1 MNNNQDYLNNL
12 RHTAAH
18 LLASAALKLYPNA
31 KLTLGPAIEDGFYY
45 DIDFGTESVTE
56 ESIKRIEKEMK
67 KSVGGWKEFSHKVVS
82 AEEARA
88 LYADNPYKLELINE
102 IIERGET
109 ITLYTCGN
117 FTDLCRGGHVE
128 APCTELR
135 NFKLMKLAGAY
146 WRGDENN
153 PQLTRIYG
161 TAFSTAE
168 ELDEYLVMLEEAKKR
183 DHRKLG
189 KELGLFV
196 FSDLV
201 GPGMPMYTPKGN
213 IVRNAIVNF
222 SRELNATVGFGE
234 VHTPNM
240 NKAELFKTSGHYD
253 KYKDDM
259 LQVHS
264 HYTDEEYFLK
274 PMNCPQHTQIY
285 ASEMRSYRDL
295 PIRFSDFANL
305 YRDEKPGELSGLT
318 RLRCFAQDDGH
329 SFCRPD
335 QIESEFKQ
343 ILGAI
348 HTALAVY
355 GMSYEVRL
363 SLRDPNEKE
372 KYLGD
377 DAVWEKSESTLRQM
391 LIDSGLTFTE
401 AEGEAAF
408 YGPKMDIIARDSLK
422 REWQIS
428 TIQIDMS
435 MPERFDLSYIDAEGK
450 PQRPVMIHRALI
462 GSPDRFMGIYIEH
475 TAGNFPVWMAPEQ
488 VRILPVSTD
497 KHLAG
502 AEALCAELR
511 AAGIRADVDRADETV
526 GKKIRN
532 SSKDKVP
539 YVLVVG
545 DKELEG
551 GLLTIR
557 LRGQEEQVEMEKSA
571 FVAQVTAEIRE
582 RV

>member
-1 MNNNQDYLNNL
+1 MNNQQYLYNL
-12 RHTAAH
+12 RHTGAH
-18 LLASAALKLYPNA
+18 LLAAAALKLYPDA

-45 DIDFGTESVTE
+45 DIDFED
-56 ESIKRIEKEMK
+56 ESITDADLKKIEKQMK
-67 KSVGGWKEFSHKVVS
+67 KMVGSWKEFSHQEVS
-82 AEEARA
+82 ADEAREI
-88 LYADNPYKLELINE
+88 YAQNPYKLELINE
-102 IIERGET
+102 IVERGET
-109 ITLYTCGN
+109 ITLYTCGA

-128 APCTELR
+128 EPTKELR

-161 TAFSTAE
+161 TAFPTAE

-222 SRELNATVGFGE
+222 SRELNASVGFGE

-240 NKAELFKTSGHYD
+240 NKAALFKTSGHYD

-259 LQVHS
+259 LEVKS
-264 HYTDEEYFLK
+264 HYTDEEYYLK
-274 PMNCPQHTQIY
+274 PMNCPQHTQIF

-335 QIESEFKQ
+335 QIKSEFEQ

-348 HTALAVY
+348 HKALEVY

-363 SLRDPNEKE
+363 SLRDPNETD

-377 DAVWEKSESTLRQM
+377 DAVWEKTESMLRK
-391 LIDSGLTFTE
+391 LLVDSQIEFKE
-401 AEGEAAF
+401 EEGEAAF
-408 YGPKMDIIARDSLK
+408 YGPKMDIVARDSLK

-435 MPERFDLSYIDAEGK
+435 MPERFGLEYIDENGDA
-450 PQRPVMIHRALI
+450 QRPVMIHRALI
-462 GSPDRFMGIYIEH
+462 GSPDRFMGIFIEH
-475 TAGNFPVWMAPEQ
+475 CAGNFPVWMAPEQ

-497 KHLAG
+497 KHLDG
-502 AEALCAELR
+502 ARALEAELL
-511 AAGIRADVDRADETV
+511 AAGIRAAVDSADETV

-545 DKELEG
+545 DKELG
-551 GLLTIR
+551 GEALTIR
-557 LRGQEEQVEMEKSA
+557 VRGQEEQVEMEKQA
-571 FVAQVTAEIRE
+571 FVDKVVEEIRD
-582 RV
+582 RK

>member
-1 MNNNQDYLNNL
+1 MNQEYLNNL
-12 RHTAAH
+12 RHTGAH
-18 LLASAALKLYPNA
+18 LLAAAALKLYPDA
-31 KLTLGPAIEDGFYY
+31 KVTLGPPIEDGFYY
-45 DIDFGTESVTE
+45 DIDFGE
-56 ESIKRIEKEMK
+56 ESITDKDLKKIEKQMK
-67 KSVGGWKEFSHKVVS
+67 KIIGSWKEVTSREVS
-82 AEEARA
+82 ADEAKEFF
-88 LYADNPYKLELINE
+88 ADNPYKLELLGE

-109 ITLYTCGN
+109 ITLYTTGE
-117 FTDLCRGGHVE
+117 FTDLCRGGHVAE
-128 APCTELR
+128 PNKELR

-161 TAFSTAE
+161 TAFPTAE
-168 ELDEYLVMLEEAKKR
+168 ELDEYLEMLEEAKKR

-201 GPGMPMYTPKGN
+201 GPGMPMYTPKGT
-213 IVRNAIVNF
+213 IVRNAIIGF
-222 SRELNATVGFGE
+222 SRELNEKTGFGE

-240 NKAELFKTSGHYD
+240 NKAALFKTSGHYD

-259 LQVHS
+259 LEVKS
-264 HYTDEEYFLK
+264 HYTDEEYYLK
-274 PMNCPQHTQIY
+274 PMNCPQHTQIF

-295 PIRFSDFANL
+295 PIRYSDFANL

-335 QIESEFKQ
+335 QIKSEFEQ

-348 HTALAVY
+348 HTALDVY

-377 DAVWEKSESTLRQM
+377 DAVWDTTESMLRE
-391 LIDSGLTFTE
+391 LLVDSKIEFKE
-401 AEGEAAF
+401 EEGEAAF
-408 YGPKMDIIARDSLK
+408 YGPKMDIVARDSLK

-435 MPERFDLSYIDAEGK
+435 MPERFELEYIDEHGE

-462 GSPDRFMGIYIEH
+462 GSPDRFMGIFIEH
-475 TAGNFPVWMAPEQ
+475 CAGNFPVWMAPEQ

-497 KHLAG
+497 KHLGG
-502 AEALCAELR
+502 ARELESELR
-511 AAGIRADVDRADETV
+511 AAGIRVAVDSADETV

-532 SSKDKVP
+532 SSKAKIP

-545 DKELEG
+545 DKELSGEA
-551 GLLTIR
+551 LTIR
-557 LRGQEEQVEMEKSA
+557 VRGQEEQVDMPKAA
-571 FVAQVTAEIRE
+571 FITQVTEEISSRA
-582 RV
+582 